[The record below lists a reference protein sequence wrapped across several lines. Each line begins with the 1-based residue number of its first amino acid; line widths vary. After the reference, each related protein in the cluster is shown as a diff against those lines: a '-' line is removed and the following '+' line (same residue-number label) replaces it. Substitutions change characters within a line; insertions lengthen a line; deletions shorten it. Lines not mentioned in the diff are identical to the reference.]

1 MGWVM
6 TTTRCRCTLLALAAA
21 LSIFTLAPSAP
32 AFAQDAKALAAAAD
46 TVLYQFPAGT
56 PQERDRL
63 AAAML
68 TLGEPGLAEYTRR
81 LVPQGTGDDVAVR
94 WAINAMAVYAAQSGN
109 EARRALAERGLV
121 AALGGATDV
130 EVRTFLLAQL
140 RIVGRDAAVN
150 AAAPLLAEP
159 AMVEPAA
166 QLMLAIR
173 GKAAAAALAAALPKA
188 AAPGRV
194 TIVKA
199 LGELGAAGSDKAI
212 LPFAADADPVLRKV
226 SLAAL
231 AHLASPAAYA
241 AMTGAAQAAGFK
253 YEPTD
258 AVGALLAYARHLGKA
273 GHAAVAERACRF
285 VMQHTGT
292 PDLLPTK
299 AAALAILAA
308 VRGPAAL
315 PDLLAAAGDADSA
328 YRNAALRAAE
338 GASGPFPARAWIA
351 RAQKADAPVKADII
365 AMLGR
370 RADRQAVPFFRASLA
385 AAEPDVVIAAAEA
398 LAHVERTKAVA
409 DLVPLLKSP
418 NADIATRAAGILLW
432 TVDEQSLDPL
442 AAMLDTLAPPAK
454 AAAIGVI
461 GARGGKRFAPR
472 IFAFV
477 TDAAPEIRAAA
488 IGALAGVASPGDLPA
503 LVTLL
508 DGAAADGVA
517 PLQRAIVAAALQIT
531 PETGRAAPIVQAL
544 KTAAK
549 PDRLVEVLPQ
559 VGGPQALAAAVT
571 EFESPAD
578 DRRAA
583 AFRALTRWPGTEAAD
598 RLFAIFASGDAAYRN
613 TAFQS
618 YVRQVSSSQLAPEQ
632 KLAALKKALDK
643 SSTVG
648 DRRILLRAFERIKTM
663 ESFALVAPMLD
674 DPDVGSEA
682 AGAAMRIAL
691 PTSPGSDDGLAGAAV
706 RAALTKAL
714 TVIKGSQAETDKDSI
729 RAYLAVMK

>member
-1 MGWVM
+1 M
-6 TTTRCRCTLLALAAA
+6 TTTRFPRVLLALTAA
-21 LSIFTLAPSAP
+21 LAFIWFATAAP
-32 AFAQDAKALAAAAD
+32 AAAQDAKALAAAAD
-46 TVLYQFPAGT
+46 AVLYQFPARS
-56 PQERDRL
+56 PQQRDHL

-81 LVPQGTGDDVAVR
+81 LLPTGAGNDVAVR
-94 WAINAMAVYAAQSGN
+94 WAINAMAVFAAQSGN
-109 EARRALAERGLV
+109 EARRALAERSLV
-121 AALGGATDV
+121 AALGTAADV

-140 RIVGRDAAVN
+140 RIVGRDAAVT

-212 LPFAADADPVLRKV
+212 MPFAGDADPALRKV

-231 AHLASPAAYA
+231 ARLASPAAYA
-241 AMTGAAQAAGFK
+241 TMTGAAKAAGFK
-253 YEPTD
+253 YEPTE
-258 AVGALLAYARHLGKA
+258 AVGALLAYARYLGKA

-285 VMQHTGT
+285 VMQHTGA

-299 AAALAILAA
+299 AAALAILAD

-338 GASGPFPARAWIA
+338 RARGPFPATAWITKA
-351 RAQKADAPVKADII
+351 RGAQPAARADII

-370 RADRQAVPFFRASLA
+370 TGHRQAVPFFRASLA
-385 AAEPDVVIAAAEA
+385 AAEADVVIAAAEA

-409 DLVPLLKSP
+409 DLVPLLASA
-418 NADIATRAAGILLW
+418 NTDIATRAAGILLW
-432 TVDEQSLDPL
+432 TADEKSLDPL

-477 TDAAPEIRAAA
+477 SDAAPEIRAAA
-488 IGALAGVASPGDLPA
+488 VGALAGVASPGDLPA
-503 LVTLL
+503 LFTML
-508 DGAAADGVA
+508 DAAAADGVA
-517 PLQRAIVAAALQIT
+517 PLQRAIVAAAIQIT

-559 VGGPQALAAAVT
+559 VGGPQALAAVIA
-571 EFESPAD
+571 EFESPAE

-583 AFRALTRWPGTEAAD
+583 ALRALTRWPGTEATD
-598 RLFAIFASGDAAYRN
+598 KLFAIFASGDAASRN
-613 TAFQS
+613 TAFAA
-618 YVRQVSSSQLAPEQ
+618 YVRQVASSPWTPEQ
-632 KLAALKKALDK
+632 KLPALKKALDK

-674 DPDVGSEA
+674 DPDLGNEA

-691 PTSPGSDDGLAGAAV
+691 PTSPGVDDGLTGAAV
-706 RAALTKAL
+706 RAALTKAAGVL
-714 TVIKGSQAETDKDSI
+714 KGPQADADKDSI